1 MTVSS
6 PFLDVHALFALVQ
19 IYRSWRCNPPAGF
32 LSLLICSEIQH
43 PILHALADKKEKKL
57 DPDHPLAFTPSP
69 LGEGRDGGRALP

>member
-43 PILHALADKKEKKL
+43 PILHALAGRKEKKL
-57 DPDHPLAFTPSP
+57 DPEDPLAFTPSP
-69 LGEGRDGGRALP
+69 AGG